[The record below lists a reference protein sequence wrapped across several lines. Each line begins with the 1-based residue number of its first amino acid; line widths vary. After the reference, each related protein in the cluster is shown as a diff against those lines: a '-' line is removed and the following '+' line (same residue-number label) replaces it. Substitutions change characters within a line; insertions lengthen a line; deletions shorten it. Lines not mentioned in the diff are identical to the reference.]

1 MEELKRILTVDV
13 KTTSQYERKL
23 VCADD
28 PRPSAKGIGIV
39 FGPVLISVVI
49 GLIVLADFP
58 NLVKSAIRLKRAI
71 MRMNKYR
78 KNKYKQ
84 DKDKKD
90 DSSGQSQNNEDTKKG
105 NNSQEKTPDST
116 NSSNENPEKNAKTK
130 TAWPEQSKTV
140 PLNNR
145 PRPPYQRNSVPKRV
159 ENKFPKNRLNVK
171 GENKPSNVSSSTPK
185 NQTTEECNEIEASK
199 KNNTLKKPNINLQ
212 NRNTK
217 NSNVSKNVNIK

>member
-28 PRPSAKGIGIV
+28 PRPSAKGIGII

-58 NLVKSAIRLKRAI
+58 NLVKAAIRLKRAI

-90 DSSGQSQNNEDTKKG
+90 DSSGQSQNNEDTKEEK
-105 NNSQEKTPDST
+105 NSQEKTPDST

-130 TAWPEQSKTV
+130 TAWSEQSKTV

-145 PRPPYQRNSVPKRV
+145 PRPPYLRNSVPKRV

-171 GENKPSNVSSSTPK
+171 VFSYVIRKSL
-185 NQTTEECNEIEASK
+185 QYYIITTMSGSQSQG
-199 KNNTLKKPNINLQ
+199 LLYLINLSCD
-212 NRNTK
+212 RMRT
-217 NSNVSKNVNIK
+217 SRSVSQSQGLLYLIYLF

>member
-1 MEELKRILTVDV
+1 
-13 KTTSQYERKL
+13 
-23 VCADD
+23 
-28 PRPSAKGIGIV
+28 
-39 FGPVLISVVI
+39 
-49 GLIVLADFP
+49 
-58 NLVKSAIRLKRAI
+58 

-90 DSSGQSQNNEDTKKG
+90 DSSGQSQNNEDTKKEK
-105 NNSQEKTPDST
+105 NSQEKTPDST

-130 TAWPEQSKTV
+130 TAWPEQSKTA

-159 ENKFPKNRLNVK
+159 ENKFPKSRLNVK

-185 NQTTEECNEIEASK
+185 NQKTEECNEIEAAK